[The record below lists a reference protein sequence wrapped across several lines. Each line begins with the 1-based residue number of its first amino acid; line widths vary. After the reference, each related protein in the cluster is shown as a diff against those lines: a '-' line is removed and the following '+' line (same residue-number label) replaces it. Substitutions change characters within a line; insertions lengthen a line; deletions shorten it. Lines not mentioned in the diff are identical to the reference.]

1 MAEGRFELRPVG
13 PYSLVASVRF
23 LEGFAP
29 AAYEGHEEGHM
40 HLAFVPTVARTWR
53 GYACGRRE
61 V

>member
-1 MAEGRFELRPVG
+1 MRPVG
-13 PYSLVASVRF
+13 PYSFEASVRF

-29 AAYEGHEEGHM
+29 PAYEGNEAGHL
-40 HLAFVPTVARTWR
+40 HLASSPTVARTWR